1 MLSMAVP
8 AMSRFDVAQSGNL
21 RVKSVEVGGVA
32 LFVAIAACRRGVFL
46 PRGRTHARDL
56 VRRVAIATDG
66 HLRVAGL
73 KRPSVDPGEIGGLR
87 PGVAG
92 TAGCGDIRPVRP
104 AFGIRAAQDLM
115 STVATGAGG
124 GNQQAIL
131 GERETVDGIHV
142 QRIDI
147 GKAKFP
153 RRLRISM
160 TRSTSFGYV

>member
-1 MLSMAVP
+1 
-8 AMSRFDVAQSGNL
+8 
-21 RVKSVEVGGVA
+21 
-32 LFVAIAACRRGVFL
+32 
-46 PRGRTHARDL
+46 
-56 VRRVAIATDG
+56 
-66 HLRVAGL
+66 
-73 KRPSVDPGEIGGLR
+73 
-87 PGVAG
+87 
-92 TAGCGDIRPVRP
+92 
-104 AFGIRAAQDLM
+104 M